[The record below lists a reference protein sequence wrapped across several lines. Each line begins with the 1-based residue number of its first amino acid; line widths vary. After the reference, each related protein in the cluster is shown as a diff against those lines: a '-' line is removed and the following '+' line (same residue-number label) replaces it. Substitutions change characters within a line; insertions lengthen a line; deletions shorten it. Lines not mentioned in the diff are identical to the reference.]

1 MMVMIIIIKV
11 KMMVMMTIMNDDA
24 FTYNINYL
32 QIYILLFVGWTLPST
47 WTWNDDGGINGGP
60 RTYGWLT
67 VRYRSN
73 GNGCFPVISV
83 RKFLRKR
90 TLAGM
95 KKIL

>member
-1 MMVMIIIIKV
+1 MMMIYCY
-11 KMMVMMTIMNDDA
+11 DDHDHDDVDA
-24 FTYNINYL
+24 YKFIFFYKFMYFSI
-32 QIYILLFVGWTLPST
+32 VGWTLPST
-47 WTWNDDGGINGGP
+47 WTWNDDGGNNGGP